1 MAEKR
6 AISTYMTRYDK
17 AHKKFMDK
25 LNVLKDNVNH
35 GYDSLKAVHKQ
46 TIDSSVSFQETVDKG
61 QEVERKALYD
71 IISKS
76 ENETRIKEAYGR
88 LAELDRIKEQ
98 VINEHNEFLKDER
111 EKTDKNI
118 VGGMILIA
126 VSAGL
131 ISNKQVRQM
140 SGKVISSVGKR
151 LLRLKE

>member
-88 LAELDRIKEQ
+88 LA
-98 VINEHNEFLKDER
+98 
-111 EKTDKNI
+111 
-118 VGGMILIA
+118 
-126 VSAGL
+126 
-131 ISNKQVRQM
+131 
-140 SGKVISSVGKR
+140 
-151 LLRLKE
+151 

>member
-6 AISTYMTRYDK
+6 ATSTNMTRSDK

-25 LNVLKDNVNH
+25 LNALRDNVNH

-46 TIDSSVSFQETVDKG
+46 TTDSSVSFKETVDKG
-61 QEVERKALYD
+61 QEAERKALYD

-76 ENETRIKEAYGR
+76 ENETRIKEAYAR
-88 LAELDRIKEQ
+88 LAELDRIKEKE
-98 VINEHNEFLKDER
+98 VNEHNEFLKDEC

-118 VGGMILIA
+118 VGGMMLIA

-131 ISNKQVRQM
+131 ISNKQVRQIG
-140 SGKVISSVGKR
+140 GKAISSVGKS
-151 LLRLKE
+151 LLQLKK